1 MNRAGGSLEG
11 LPQISPG
18 PSFGLGQLSRNLAR
32 IPGVDAEEQLQREH
46 SQQMPSVDLLISN
59 EDLALTFTGLPCHTG
74 AGKMTFGPWPKAER

>member
-1 MNRAGGSLEG
+1 M
-11 LPQISPG
+11 
-18 PSFGLGQLSRNLAR
+18 
-32 IPGVDAEEQLQREH
+32 DAEEQLQREH